1 MTEKF
6 TNAIE
11 ARKYMDSLLK
21 QIRACSYSPDL
32 RILWKNCNSMVDEL
46 SSIEVKCRQRHNF
59 NAADAYRATM
69 HKSIDYVEKLI
80 LMLTL
85 MSPEDS

>member
-11 ARKYMDSLLK
+11 AREYMDTLLK
-21 QIRACSYSPDL
+21 QIQACPFNSDM
-32 RILWKNCNSMVDEL
+32 RRLWKNCDSMVDEL
-46 SSIEVKCRQRHNF
+46 SNIEVRCRQRNNF